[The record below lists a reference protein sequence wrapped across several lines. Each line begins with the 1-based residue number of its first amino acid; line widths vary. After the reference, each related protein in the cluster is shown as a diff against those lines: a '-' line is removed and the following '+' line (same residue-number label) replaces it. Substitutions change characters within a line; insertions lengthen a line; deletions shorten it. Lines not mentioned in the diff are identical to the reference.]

1 MNRDEFLN
9 KSFKIPV
16 YPVIPVDSFLD
27 ENCFENYS
35 KMFCPHETKP
45 EIIMKLR
52 ILYHGNCFD
61 GVSSAAI
68 FTKFYKTKIH
78 ADAEVFYTPTMHRAG
93 NAFDREQF
101 DGEENAIVDFKYCA
115 DERLTWWF
123 DHHQSA
129 FLSEEDREHFLADTS
144 GKKFLDTTSKS
155 CAEFIARIAKEK
167 FGFEDE
173 SLAELIE
180 WAHIIDG
187 ALYESAAQC
196 VELRSP
202 ALKLMQVIEGE
213 KDANFVEKIIHDLTE
228 KSLDEIVESPEIQA
242 KLKPILQQHWR
253 TVELIKEKA
262 AYDRGVVS
270 FDLTDEKIDGYNK
283 FIPYYFY
290 PETTYN
296 VALTQ
301 SDFRTKISVGSNPW
315 APRPRLHN
323 IAEICERYGGG
334 GHAVVGA
341 VSLKPDALEKGKRIM
356 KEIIEELRFDD

>member
-1 MNRDEFLN
+1 
-9 KSFKIPV
+9 
-16 YPVIPVDSFLD
+16 
-27 ENCFENYS
+27 
-35 KMFCPHETKP
+35 
-45 EIIMKLR
+45 MKLR

-61 GVSSAAI
+61 GVSSAAV
-68 FTKFYKTKIH
+68 FTKFYRAKV
-78 ADAEVFYTPTMHRAG
+78 DPQAEVYYTPTMHRAG

-101 DGEENAIVDFKYCA
+101 DGDENAIVDFKYCP

-129 FLSEEDREHFLADTS
+129 FLSESDQQHFLADTS

-167 FGFEDE
+167 FDFEDA

-187 ALYESAAQC
+187 ALYESPAQC
-196 VELRSP
+196 VELRSS

-213 KDANFVEKIIHDLTE
+213 KDPAFVEQIIRYLTE
-228 KSLDEIVESPEIQA
+228 RSLGEIVESEEIQT
-242 KLKPILQQHWR
+242 KLTPILERHWN
-253 TVELIKEKA
+253 TVNLIKERA
-262 AYDRGVVS
+262 IYERGVVR
-270 FDLTDEKIDGYNK
+270 FDLTDTDIDGYNK

-301 SDFRTKISVGSNPW
+301 SEFRTKISVGSNPW
-315 APRPRLHN
+315 APRPRAHN

-341 VSLKPDALEKGKRIM
+341 VSLKPAELDLGKKYM
-356 KEIIEELRFDD
+356 VEIIEQLQFEE

>member
-1 MNRDEFLN
+1 
-9 KSFKIPV
+9 
-16 YPVIPVDSFLD
+16 
-27 ENCFENYS
+27 
-35 KMFCPHETKP
+35 
-45 EIIMKLR
+45 MKLR

-61 GVSSAAI
+61 GVSSAAV
-68 FTKFYKTKIH
+68 FTKFYRAKFH
-78 ADAEVFYTPTMHRAG
+78 PDADIYYTPTMHRAG

-101 DGEENAIVDFKYCA
+101 DGDENAIVDFKYCP

-123 DHHQSA
+123 DHHHSA
-129 FLSEEDREHFLADTS
+129 FLSHDDEKHFLADSS

-155 CAEFIARIAKEK
+155 CAEFIARIAKDK
-167 FGFEDE
+167 FDFDDP

-187 ALYESAAQC
+187 ALYESPAQC

-213 KDANFVEKIIHDLTE
+213 KNPAFIETLIRDLTTR
-228 KSLDEIVESPEIQA
+228 SLDEIVESEEVQMR
-242 KLKPILQQHWR
+242 LTPILERHWN
-253 TVELIKEKA
+253 TVNLIKERA
-262 AYDRGVVS
+262 VYDRGVVS
-270 FDLTDEKIDGYNK
+270 FDLTDTDVDGYNK
-283 FIPYYFY
+283 FIPYYYY

-301 SDFRTKISVGSNPW
+301 SEFRTKISVGSNPW
-315 APRPRLHN
+315 SPRPRLHN

-341 VSLKPDALEKGKRIM
+341 VSLKPDDLDLGRQYM
-356 KEIIEELRFDD
+356 QEIIEELRFQD

>member
-1 MNRDEFLN
+1 
-9 KSFKIPV
+9 
-16 YPVIPVDSFLD
+16 
-27 ENCFENYS
+27 
-35 KMFCPHETKP
+35 
-45 EIIMKLR
+45 MKLR

-68 FTKFYKTKIH
+68 FTKFYKAKIN
-78 ADAEVFYTPTMHRAG
+78 ADANVSYTPTMHRAG
-93 NAFDREQF
+93 NAFDQEQF
-101 DGEENAIVDFKYCA
+101 DGDENAIVDFKYCA

-129 FLSEEDREHFLADTS
+129 FLSEEDEQHFLADES

-155 CAEFIARIAKEK
+155 CAEFIARIGKEE
-167 FGFEDE
+167 FEWEDE

-187 ALYESAAQC
+187 ALYENAAQC
-196 VELRSP
+196 VELKSS

-213 KDANFVEKIIHDLTE
+213 KDPAFVEKIIRDLTE
-228 KSLDEIVESPEIQA
+228 RSLDDVLKSEEIQT
-242 KLKPILQQHWR
+242 KLKPILEQHWD
-253 TVELIKEKA
+253 TVALIKEKA
-262 AYDRGVVS
+262 SYSRGVVR
-270 FDLTDEKIDGYNK
+270 FDLTENKIDGYNK

-290 PETTYN
+290 PQTTYN

-301 SDFRTKISVGSNPW
+301 SSFRTKISVGSNPW
-315 APRPRLHN
+315 SPRPRLHN

-341 VSLKPDALEKGKRIM
+341 VSLKPKELELGKKYMR
-356 KEIIEELRFDD
+356 EIIEELQFEED

>member
-1 MNRDEFLN
+1 
-9 KSFKIPV
+9 
-16 YPVIPVDSFLD
+16 
-27 ENCFENYS
+27 
-35 KMFCPHETKP
+35 
-45 EIIMKLR
+45 MKLR

-61 GVSSAAI
+61 GVSSAAV
-68 FTKFYKTKIH
+68 FSKFYKATVH
-78 ADAEVFYTPTMHRAG
+78 ADADIYYTPTMHRAG

-101 DGEENAIVDFKYCA
+101 DGDENAIVDFKYSP

-129 FLSEEDREHFLADTS
+129 FLSPSDEEHFRADTS

-167 FGFEDE
+167 FDFEDE

-187 ALYESAAQC
+187 ALYESPAQC
-196 VELRSP
+196 VELRTP
-202 ALKLMQVIEGE
+202 ALKLMQVLEGE
-213 KDANFVEKIIHDLTE
+213 KDPAFVESIIRSLTE
-228 KSLDEIVESPEIQA
+228 SSLDELVESEPVQER
-242 KLKPILQQHWR
+242 LTPILERHWN
-253 TVELIKEKA
+253 TVNLIKERA
-262 AYDRGVVS
+262 VYERGVVR
-270 FDLTDEKIDGYNK
+270 FDLTDTNIDGYNK

-296 VALTQ
+296 VALTR

-315 APRPRLHN
+315 SPRPRLHN
-323 IAEICERYGGG
+323 IAQICERYGGG

-341 VSLKPDALEKGKRIM
+341 VSLPPDSIDLGRKYMA
-356 KEIIEELRFDD
+356 EIIEELQFDA